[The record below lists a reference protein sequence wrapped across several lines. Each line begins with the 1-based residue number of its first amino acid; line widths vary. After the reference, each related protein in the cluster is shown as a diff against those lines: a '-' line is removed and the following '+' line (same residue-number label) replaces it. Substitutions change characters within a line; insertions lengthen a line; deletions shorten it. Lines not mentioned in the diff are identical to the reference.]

1 MTVLSLGFYLA
12 PSPADRNR
20 RRTGVRSAGHA
31 ESHGHLANRVE
42 RVLLVPLSEERFRA
56 KHFFSPI

>member
-1 MTVLSLGFYLA
+1 MTALSLGFYLA

-20 RRTGVRSAGHA
+20 RRTGVRSA
-31 ESHGHLANRVE
+31 SHMEPHGNSANTVE
-42 RVLLVPLSEERFRA
+42 KVVLVALSEERFRA